1 MQHVRD
7 DGERA
12 EADRVRGSKQT
23 SVRDSEPLTFDVASL
38 LSTRGEAIL
47 VHGGERYRLRIT
59 SRGKLIL
66 TK

>member
-1 MQHVRD
+1 MRTGE
-7 DGERA
+7 DGPPPI
-12 EADRVRGSKQT
+12 V
-23 SVRDSEPLTFDVASL
+23 DVADLMSE
-38 LSTRGEAIL
+38 RGEAVL